1 MHWEVH
7 AINGTL
13 KKIEGTN
20 KKYYDAEGTHKNKKL
35 CSRAILY
42 TKMSNLESIYWY
54 KGGAI
59 LHPRC
64 RMLLYTHFLLLAK
77 LIIKILN

>member
-42 TKMSNLESIYWY
+42 TKTSNLESIY
-54 KGGAI
+54 
-59 LHPRC
+59 
-64 RMLLYTHFLLLAK
+64 
-77 LIIKILN
+77 

>member
-42 TKMSNLESIYWY
+42 TKMSNLDSIY
-54 KGGAI
+54 
-59 LHPRC
+59 
-64 RMLLYTHFLLLAK
+64 
-77 LIIKILN
+77 